1 MAAAKD
7 FKQQSD
13 NDILIEYGDFAI
25 FESDQQHILD
35 IIYAAPNWYKEYP
48 SCGLNIQKYLSGN
61 GTNGIDKGNLN
72 RNLQLQ
78 LQADG
83 YSSTNS
89 TFVQDYEGNLSLE
102 TDATRI

>member
-7 FKQQSD
+7 FKQSAD
-13 NDILIEYGDFAI
+13 GDILFQSGDF
-25 FESDQQHILD
+25 FVDFSDQQHILD
-35 IIYAAPNWYKEYP
+35 IVYSAPKWYTEFP
-48 SCGLNIQKYLSGN
+48 ACGVNIQYYLSGA
-61 GTNGIDKGNLN
+61 GLGAQLN

-83 YSSTNS
+83 YTNTNS
-89 TFVQDYEGNLSLE
+89 SFTQDYEGNLNLN

>member
-13 NDILIEYGDFAI
+13 NDILIENGDFVI

-35 IIYAAPNWYKEYP
+35 IIYASPNWYKEFP
-48 SCGLNIQKYLSGN
+48 SCGLNIQFYLSGN
-61 GTNGIDKGNLN
+61 GTDGINKGNLN

-83 YSSTNS
+83 YTSTNS
-89 TFVQDYEGNLSLE
+89 TFVQDFEGNLNLQ